1 MKNRIREIVKY
12 KTNGKQKEFADMMGW
27 NPAYLGKLLAGNSI
41 GLQPLLAIL
50 KAMPEIDA
58 RWLLLGEGSMISD
71 ASSMRKAVSRIR
83 EILDLEQF
91 VAVMTPDELAAY
103 NDMITTDATHK
114 FTSEQWMRWISD
126 TAERQMAID
135 AKVKKAME
143 ESYADE

>member
-1 MKNRIREIVKY
+1 
-12 KTNGKQKEFADMMGW
+12 
-27 NPAYLGKLLAGNSI
+27 
-41 GLQPLLAIL
+41 
-50 KAMPEIDA
+50 
-58 RWLLLGEGSMISD
+58 MISD

-103 NDMITTDATHK
+103 NDMITTDATNK
-114 FTSEQWMRWISD
+114 FTSEQWMRWIRD